1 MHVIPEHLNNLKR
14 CMRGIHIQLSIMMT
28 TITISSKHI
37 TLFGRSKQ
45 EADSELT
52 FGFVYYIQAFL

>member
-1 MHVIPEHLNNLKR
+1 
-14 CMRGIHIQLSIMMT
+14 MMT
-28 TITISSKHI
+28 TIKISSKHI